1 MFQFSIS
8 SMLEPLSFNFLYSV
22 RKTFSSAP
30 RNRII
35 IQKYS
40 QINAKIRVDT
50 VPYIEEKLLEW
61 FVYKEYTKENK
72 SHPIDAVIAPG
83 SSFMN
88 FVFLLGIKVYIA
100 RKIIMRIPGNS
111 RDLLLKTDLNKAAI
125 FGTNMSN
132 TIIRCLPKTN
142 MSSVHTII
150 NSKTMV

>member
-1 MFQFSIS
+1 MPE
-8 SMLEPLSFNFLYSV
+8 LLSVNCLYSL
-22 RKTFSSAP
+22 RKALSSAP

-61 FVYKEYTKENK
+61 FVYKEYTKENNN
-72 SHPIDAVIAPG
+72 HPIDAVIAPG
-83 SSFMN
+83 SSFNN
-88 FVFLLGIKVYIA
+88 FVFLFGIKVYIA

-150 NSKTMV
+150 NSKTIV